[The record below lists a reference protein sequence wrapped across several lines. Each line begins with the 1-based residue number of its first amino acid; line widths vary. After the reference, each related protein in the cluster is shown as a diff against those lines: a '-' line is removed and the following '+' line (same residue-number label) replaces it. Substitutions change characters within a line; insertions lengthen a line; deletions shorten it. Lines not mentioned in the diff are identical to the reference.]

1 MQLNKLKEIVQLPV
15 QHTDSWYIKLIGRRV
30 SIYFTYMLLKTPL
43 SANQATILY
52 VLIGYIACY
61 FFAAGGL
68 YGMVI
73 GAIFCHLFLIFDCV
87 DGEIARYRK
96 QTSLTGKYFDNLTH
110 YMFEPLMFFSISLG
124 LYAKYDYLFIL
135 IMGMLSAV
143 FYSYSLRLTFDL
155 KFRPILNEIIS
166 SGLDIKNYKVHANDP
181 STFSGLISK
190 FAKLVFG
197 FGSTITIILLVAIFD
212 FIYPSGFVFLSY
224 EVNLMVIFII
234 LYGAIMPLIFLVKM
248 YILINSKS
256 IDQEFEKIKDK
267 C

>member
-15 QHTDSWYIKLIGRRV
+15 QHTDSWYIKLIGRRI

-43 SANQATILY
+43 SANQATVLY
-52 VLIGYIACY
+52 VLIGYVACY
-61 FFAAGGL
+61 FFATGGL

-124 LYAKYDYLFIL
+124 LYMNHGYLFIL
-135 IMGMLSAV
+135 IMGMLSAI

-155 KFRPILNEIIS
+155 KFRPILNEVIS
-166 SGLDIKNYKVHANDP
+166 SGLDIKNYEAPVNDS
-181 STFSGLISK
+181 STFTGLISK
-190 FAKLVFG
+190 IAKLVFG
-197 FGSTITIILLVAIFD
+197 FGSTISIILLIAIFD
-212 FIYPSGFVFLSY
+212 FFYTSGFVFLSY
-224 EVNLMVIFII
+224 KVSLMVIFIV
-234 LYGAIMPLIFLVKM
+234 LYGAIMPLIFLIKM
-248 YILINSKS
+248 YILINSKD
-256 IDQEFEKIKDK
+256 IDQEFAKIKDR